1 MEVKTINPVLV
12 NPADTNIN
20 GYSLSNSNNPDLMGQ
35 SQNVDAGSVIV
46 KGTNPVFVGDRKISS
61 NEFLYSEQVELN
73 GEVLTPMDEFLY
85 SNLTSEERKARR
97 QGRKAQ
103 RKTTTTVAEIQANLQ
118 DIPGGPSKIEQEAK
132 LKEGKFW
139 NSVKGGWD
147 NFTKSSSGQILID
160 SLTNYLSAKLGGPY
174 NQQYLDPITNDAGND
189 PNKTP
194 DQPMSK
200 TTKTLLIVGGVA
212 VVGFILYSVL
222 KKAE

>member
-35 SQNVDAGSVIV
+35 SQNVDAGSVVV

-61 NEFLYSEQVELN
+61 NEFLYSEQVELD

-85 SNLTSEERKARR
+85 SNANGDRKAKR
-97 QGRKAQ
+97 QGRRAQ
-103 RKTTTTVAEIQANLQ
+103 RKTTTTVAEIRKAIQ

-139 NSVKGGWD
+139 NGVKGGWD
-147 NFTKSSSGQILID
+147 SFKTSPSGLILID
-160 SLTNYLSAKLGGPY
+160 SLTNYLAGKLGGGSY
-174 NQQYLDPITNDAGND
+174 TDQGGGDTTADADND
-189 PNKTP
+189 PNKKT
-194 DQPMSK
+194 DEPMSK

-222 KKAE
+222 KKGE